1 MEKTAEITE
10 QIGDTTPPA
19 ELTFDEVD
27 ASYLVVA
34 SPTCQIS

>member
-1 MEKTAEITE
+1 METTAELTE
-10 QIGDTTPPA
+10 QAGDVTQPA